1 MRTIVIVH
9 GAWSGGWS
17 WRRVKERLE
26 GRGFRVFTPTL
37 TGVGERAHLARPE
50 VDLELHIQDVAAVL
64 EYEGLGDVLLV
75 GHSYGGMVVTG
86 VADRSPERLA
96 GLVYVDA
103 FVPSDGQSALDLL
116 PPAVAEGM
124 RARVAA
130 EGDGWRLPP
139 NPPAD
144 DTAPEDL
151 AWLAPRRGPQ
161 PFATFTQKLR
171 LEGTPPPPLRA
182 YIYCERTGPVD
193 SFGPFA
199 RRAQQEPGWR
209 YFGID
214 ASHAANVTAPAAL
227 TDLLAGIAATSPAAR
242 P

>member
-37 TGVGERAHLARPE
+37 TGVGERAHLATPE
-50 VDLELHIQDVAAVL
+50 VDLDLHIEDVVAVL
-64 EYEGLGDVLLV
+64 EYEGLDDVLLV

-86 VADRSPERLA
+86 VADRWPGRLA

-103 FVPSDGQSALDLL
+103 FVPGDGQSVLDLL
-116 PPAVAEGM
+116 PPTVAERM
-124 RARVAA
+124 TASVAA

-151 AWLAPRRGPQ
+151 AWLEPRRGPQ

-171 LEGTPPPPLRA
+171 LSGSAAQTRRS
-182 YIYCERTGPVD
+182 YIYCRRIGPVD
-193 SFGPFA
+193 TFGPFA
-199 RRAQQEPGWR
+199 RMAEAEPGWT
-209 YFGID
+209 YHAID
-214 ASHAANVTAPAAL
+214 ASHAANVTAPEAL
-227 TDLLAGIAATSPAAR
+227 TELIAGIAATSPAAR